1 MQEYKFDATNKIL
14 GRLASEIAG
23 LVLGKDS
30 PNFNPAK
37 LSHSKI
43 VVYNTDK
50 IKVTGKKTLQK
61 LYRRHSGYLGN
72 LKEESLRNI
81 LARDSRLALRHAIM
95 GMLPKNKLRSII
107 IKNIILEK

>member
-1 MQEYKFDATNKIL
+1 MQEYKLDATNKIL
-14 GRLASEIAG
+14 GRLASEIAR
-23 LVLGKDS
+23 LALGKDS
-30 PNFNPAK
+30 PSFNPAK
-37 LSHSKI
+37 LSRNKI

-50 IKVTGKKTLQK
+50 IKVTGKKALQK

-72 LKEESLRNI
+72 LKEESLRNV